1 MRKILLLLAAVV
13 LVSCNNP
20 QNTVDRLRKEIESF
34 QGNPTPEKQVVI
46 DKSFIELDDQIA
58 VLEKNGDTAKAAQ
71 FRQAEASLRGD
82 YQVAKMAKT
91 IQDAK
96 NAIENFGEA
105 VKSGA
110 QNIQDAFKATPE
122 PTP

>member
-1 MRKILLLLAAVV
+1 MRKLFLLLAAVV

-20 QNTVDRLRKEIESF
+20 QNTVDRLRKEIETYKAA
-34 QGNPTPEKQVVI
+34 PTAEKQAAI

-58 VLEKNGDTAKAAQ
+58 VLEKNGDTGKAAQ

>member
-1 MRKILLLLAAVV
+1 MRKFFLLLAAIA

-20 QNTVDRLRKEIESF
+20 QNTVDRLRKEIEVYK
-34 QGNPTPEKQVVI
+34 GNPTPEKQVVI

-58 VLEKNGDTAKAAQ
+58 VLERNGDTAKAAQ

>member
-1 MRKILLLLAAVV
+1 MRKFFLLLAAIA

-34 QGNPTPEKQVVI
+34 KGNPTPEKQVVI

-58 VLEKNGDTAKAAQ
+58 VLEKNGETAKAAQ

-110 QNIQDAFKATPE
+110 QSIQDAFKATPE

>member
-1 MRKILLLLAAVV
+1 MRKFFLLLAAIT

-20 QNTVDRLRKEIESF
+20 QNTVDRLRKEIEIYK
-34 QGNPTPEKQVVI
+34 GNPTPEKQVVI

-58 VLEKNGDTAKAAQ
+58 VLERNGDTAKAAQ